1 MNRTLTIPLL
11 AALVIATGCDRP
23 TQPAP
28 EQADLVPGRNDN
40 ASETELEYGA
50 VVHVAPPTGQSAA
63 DIESIRAAVASAT
76 PGATIQFSPGR
87 YVLEDGT
94 QFVVSV
100 PGVTLRGHRDGT
112 IIRGAPGVNSE
123 LSGNFLLNGG
133 RQTVRGLTFEG
144 FSLAVSF
151 GEIAPAERTGGYR
164 LEDCTFRNGDIGF
177 SFVGFS
183 NDVSI
188 VRNNRFI
195 NTSIAF
201 AMAGKTLHFRHNS
214 VTVPNPERT
223 PFGQPDFVAL
233 ILPEYLSGINVCENN
248 RFESNRIVG
257 NADGF
262 VFVVEPGQTCRSNLI
277 RGNRFIDQRIF
288 RPVDGGS
295 MAAFV
300 GGGRF
305 RGNSIVD
312 NELRGSEGVGLVI
325 LYGIE
330 NRIVRNRF
338 SDLPGEKE
346 PSTGFPGTAII
357 LGEATRRNVVANNQF
372 RNVEEE
378 VVDLGT
384 GNIIRDAQVAG
395 QAASLTR
402 QAPEATELVARA
414 WQKLERFRRNGVK

>member
-1 MNRTLTIPLL
+1 MIS
-11 AALVIATGCDRP
+11 TGCDRP
-23 TQPAP
+23 TEPASG
-28 EQADLVPGRNDN
+28 QADLLSGQNDN
-40 ASETELEYGA
+40 ASETQEQGP
-50 VVHVAPPTGQSAA
+50 VVYVAPPTGQSAT
-63 DIESIRAAVASAT
+63 DIENIQAAVASAT
-76 PGATIQFSPGR
+76 PGATIQFSPGL
-87 YVLEDGT
+87 YVLDAGT
-94 QFVVSV
+94 QFVVSA
-100 PGVTLRGHRDGT
+100 PGVTLRGHRAGT
-112 IIRGAPGVNSE
+112 TIRGVVGPNSE

-133 RQTVRGLTFEG
+133 RQTIRGLTFER

-195 NTSIAF
+195 NTAIAF
-201 AMAGKTLHFRHNS
+201 AMAGKTVHFRHNS

-233 ILPEYLSGINVCENN
+233 ILPEFFSGINVCENN

-262 VFVVEPGQTCRSNLI
+262 TFVAEPGQICRNNMI
-277 RGNRFIDQRIF
+277 RGNQFINQRIF
-288 RPVDGGS
+288 RPVDAGS
-295 MAAFV
+295 IVSFV
-300 GGGRF
+300 GGGRL
-305 RGNSIVD
+305 RGNLIVD

-325 LYGIE
+325 FDGTE

-346 PSTGFPGTAII
+346 PASGFPGTAII

-378 VVDLGT
+378 IVDLGT
-384 GNIIRDAQVAG
+384 GNIIRSAPHAA
-395 QAASLTR
+395 QAALLR
-402 QAPEATELVARA
+402 RPAPDASEIVARYR
-414 WQKLERFRRNGVK
+414 QKLERFRHRGVD